1 MALPAIPGTPS
12 NFLPVWQTILK
23 SPIHNQIHVMNINP
37 MAESNSGNNNSKTT
51 SYCCEIIEDALGL
64 RGGGVAVEHFY

>member
-23 SPIHNQIHVMNINP
+23 SPIHNQIHVVNIYP
-37 MAESNSGNNNSKTT
+37 KAESNSGNNNSKTA
-51 SYCCEIIEDALGL
+51 SYYCEIIEDALGL
-64 RGGGVAVEHFY
+64 RHVGVAVEYF